1 MGVMRRLGPK
11 TLWLFV
17 GVTLLVAGKATSHA
31 EDARMFAAHALAFR
45 SAAIED
51 TASTTGVLATMPA
64 AGRTEL
70 LPALWR
76 PFFENAIVKLG
87 RLRAPAPV
95 ALFYNPLLD
104 VALVT
109 FWEKREEHYRIASI
123 RALPGE
129 RLVNPGAA
137 APEHPE
143 WIGADDPAAALA
155 RIAHERLSAFRRAHP
170 AEVREGGHDDATF
183 SEAASDMRAALPRL
197 IWLFAIRAQWAA
209 ETDPWLIPALVMIDE
224 ALAFGDAATLL
235 ASAPDTDTETAVA
248 LAQLP
253 PGFVERLTL
262 DMTLEIGGPD
272 RLLIASSIDDGD
284 IYAFVL
290 CRLEDGECSLSRF
303 ILLSLSGS
311 LSGG

>member
-1 MGVMRRLGPK
+1 M
-11 TLWLFV
+11 
-17 GVTLLVAGKATSHA
+17 LLVAGGAAALA
-31 EDARMFAAHALAFR
+31 EDARLFAAHALAFR
-45 SAAIED
+45 SAAIEE
-51 TASTTGVLATMPA
+51 TASTTEVLATMPA
-64 AGRTEL
+64 AGRTEV
-70 LPALWR
+70 LPVLWR

-87 RLRAPAPV
+87 RVLAPTPV
-95 ALFYNPLLD
+95 ALYYNPLLD

-143 WIGADDPAAALA
+143 WIAADDPAAALA

-170 AEVREGGHDDATF
+170 AELREGSHDDVTF

-224 ALAFGDAATLL
+224 ALAIFGDAATLL

-253 PGFVERLTL
+253 RGFVERLTL